1 MEIGIGTFGGC
12 FGNKA
17 RKVFPMMSQN
27 EESSFYINDSLKNM
41 RCYRYGEKCGNSLL
55 YNSKLKTR
63 KYDIYEQ
70 NNNLLL
76 YCIVWILVKS
86 FITMV

>member
-1 MEIGIGTFGGC
+1 
-12 FGNKA
+12 
-17 RKVFPMMSQN
+17 MSQN
-27 EESSFYINDSLKNM
+27 EESSFEINDSLKNM

-76 YCIVWILVKS
+76 YCIVWILVES